1 MKAVLR
7 ALKSA
12 HFSSNGAS
20 SGCCSR
26 PDGEVFGA
34 IVPAEQ
40 LGFVAFDAYTGRMT
54 NEQASQILLV
64 EDDAELAQMVCEYL
78 QSNGFQVAVEQR
90 GDLAVDRI
98 VQDAPDAVLLDINLP
113 GIDGFEV
120 CRRVRSRYDGLILIL
135 TARGDELDEIVGLEI
150 GADDYMS
157 KPVRPR
163 LLLARLRSH
172 LRKHVPSSPADE
184 VREITVG
191 SLKIHLNRRS
201 VSLGEDEVQ
210 LTTAEFD
217 LLWMLA
223 EQAGRVVSRED
234 IYPKLVGVS
243 YDGQD
248 RSIDLRVSRLR
259 RKLGDDPATP
269 ARIKS
274 IRGVGYILVDDQ

>member
-1 MKAVLR
+1 MTQDQT
-7 ALKSA
+7 
-12 HFSSNGAS
+12 
-20 SGCCSR
+20 SR
-26 PDGEVFGA
+26 
-34 IVPAEQ
+34 
-40 LGFVAFDAYTGRMT
+40 
-54 NEQASQILLV
+54 ILLV

-78 QSNGFQVAVEQR
+78 QTNGFNVGIEER
-90 GDLAVDRI
+90 GDTAVARI
-98 VQDAPDAVLLDINLP
+98 LQDAPDAVLLDVNLP

-120 CRRVRSRYDGLILIL
+120 CRQVRAQYDGLILIL

-172 LRKHVPSSPADE
+172 LRKHTSNGNEE
-184 VREITVG
+184 VRAIAVG
-191 SLKIHLNRRS
+191 TLEIHLNRRS
-201 VSLGEDEVQ
+201 VTLGEQEIQ

-223 EQAGRVVSRED
+223 EQAGRVVSREE
-234 IYPKLVGVS
+234 IYPKLVGVN

-269 ARIKS
+269 TRIKS

>member
-1 MKAVLR
+1 MSAVTTCGLR
-7 ALKSA
+7 NSWVSWRL
-12 HFSSNGAS
+12 
-20 SGCCSR
+20 
-26 PDGEVFGA
+26 PP
-34 IVPAEQ
+34 I
-40 LGFVAFDAYTGRMT
+40 LAFMT
-54 NEQASQILLV
+54 NEQTSQILLV

>member
-1 MKAVLR
+1 
-7 ALKSA
+7 
-12 HFSSNGAS
+12 
-20 SGCCSR
+20 
-26 PDGEVFGA
+26 
-34 IVPAEQ
+34 
-40 LGFVAFDAYTGRMT
+40 MT
-54 NEQASQILLV
+54 QKHASQILLV
-64 EDDAELAQMVCEYL
+64 EDDSELAQMVSEYL
-78 QSNGFQVAVEQR
+78 QSNGFQVTIEQR
-90 GDLAVDRI
+90 GDTAVDRI
-98 VQDAPDAVLLDINLP
+98 LQDAPDAVLLDINLP
-113 GIDGFEV
+113 GLDGFDV
-120 CRRVRSRYDGLILIL
+120 CRRVRPRYDGLILIL

-172 LRKHVPSSPADE
+172 LRKHVPSDAADQ

-191 SLKIHLNRRS
+191 SLQIHLNRRS
-201 VSLGEDEVQ
+201 VTLGEAEVQ

-223 EQAGRVVSRED
+223 EQAGQVVSRED
-234 IYPKLVGVS
+234 IYPRLVGVN

-269 ARIKS
+269 TRIKS